1 MTSNRILLAAGGTGG
16 HVIPALAVCN
26 GLKERGFDCKFLT
39 DIRGQAILEKIAPEQ
54 KVSTISA
61 SSPVSGAFLKR
72 LFSLFKLS
80 FGVIQSVFY
89 IARFRPFC
97 IVGFGGYP
105 SAPPLIA
112 ANICQL
118 PSLLHEQNARVG
130 RANLFLANRV
140 KTMLLSWKNSN
151 PLPKKTDVKLT
162 GLPVRDVFFELA
174 DYPEKSYFNTD
185 KPCHILII
193 GGSLGAEIFAN
204 LIPNAI
210 SKLPEEVQK
219 SLTITQQVRSEQ
231 QSELEAAYSA
241 MSVRHFC
248 SSFFTKMPD
257 EMAKADIIISRAGA
271 ASVAEIA
278 ATGRAAIFIPFPAS
292 LDDHQTVNA
301 KSLTDENAAILV
313 TQKEAESDPTLLTK
327 ELLSLITNPQ
337 KCKQMAAKARKL
349 AHRDALRKI
358 IKTITSCQNSA
369 TRSAK

>member
-1 MTSNRILLAAGGTGG
+1 MTSNPIFIAAGGTGG

-26 GLKERGFDCKFLT
+26 GLRKRGFDCKFLT
-39 DIRGQAILEKIAPEQ
+39 DIRGRALLEKIAPEQ
-54 KVSTISA
+54 NARIISA
-61 SSPVSGAFLKR
+61 SSPVSGNILKR
-72 LFSLFKLS
+72 LLSLFKLS

-105 SAPPLIA
+105 STPPLIA
-112 ANICQL
+112 ANIYQL
-118 PSLLHEQNARVG
+118 PSLLHEQNARIG

-140 KTMLLSWKNSN
+140 KTMLLSWEKSK
-151 PLPKKTDVKLT
+151 PLPKNTAVKLT
-162 GLPVRDVFFELA
+162 GLPVRDVFFEIA
-174 DYPEKSYFNTD
+174 EYQEKSQFNTD

-210 SKLPEEVQK
+210 SNLPEEVRK
-219 SLTITQQVRSEQ
+219 SLRITQQVRSEQ
-231 QSELEAAYSA
+231 QSELEASYSA
-241 MSVRHFC
+241 MSIEHFC
-248 SSFFTKMPD
+248 SSFFTEISD

-278 ATGRAAIFIPFPAS
+278 AIGRAAIFIPFPAS
-292 LDDHQTVNA
+292 LDDHQTFNA

-313 TQKEAESDPTLLTK
+313 TQKEAESDPALLTK

-337 KCKQMAAKARKL
+337 KCKQMASKAGKL
-349 AHRDALRKI
+349 AHRNALNEI
-358 IKTITSCQNSA
+358 IDSIASCQKSVVG
-369 TRSAK
+369 SAK